1 MRCYIQIEN
10 GNPIGHPVVEEN
22 FVQCFPEID
31 LNNLPS
37 NWANFVR
44 VVQPEIDRF
53 EVIVGVSYQWV
64 DGVVKDVWDV
74 RTMTDEEK
82 NTLIESWRN
91 QPYPTDEYYFNEV
104 TYQWNRNPTVT
115 SDVTLSGSAPN
126 VIG

>member
-1 MRCYIQIEN
+1 MKCYIAIEN
-10 GNPIGHPVVEEN
+10 GNPIGHPMVEEN

-53 EVIVGVSYQWV
+53 EVVVGVSYQWV

-74 RTMTDEEK
+74 RPMTDAEK
-82 NTLIESWRN
+82 NTLIDSWRN
-91 QPYPTDEYYFNEV
+91 KEYPDNYFFNEI
-104 TYQWNRNPTVT
+104 TYQWNSITT
-115 SDVTLSGSAPN
+115 SSDTTSSGSAPN
-126 VIG
+126 VVG